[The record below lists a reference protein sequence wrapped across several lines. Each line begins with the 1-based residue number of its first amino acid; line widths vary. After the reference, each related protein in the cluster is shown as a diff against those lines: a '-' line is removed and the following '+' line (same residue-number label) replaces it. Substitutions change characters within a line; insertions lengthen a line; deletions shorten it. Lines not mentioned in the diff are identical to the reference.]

1 MKPTQE
7 GRETRSRR
15 AMNVYNAVSIK
26 QVVLVIQYRLPVII
40 ITIINITYK

>member
-7 GRETRSRR
+7 RRETRSRS

-26 QVVLVIQYRLPVII
+26 QVVLVRYQLTVVII
-40 ITIINITYK
+40 IIMLAVY